1 MDTRIE
7 TPSASSEPGPQTAE
21 RHPARAAE
29 VGALPIHRALPNRQ
43 RKTVGAWCFL
53 DHAGPV
59 ALSGDTG
66 MHVGPHP
73 HIGLQTFTWMIEG
86 SVLHR
91 DSLGYEQVIRPGEVN
106 LMTAGRGIAHTED
119 TEDALLP
126 GGRFH
131 AVQLWIALPD
141 AHRDRAP
148 AFENYRNLP
157 VHRDGGFTIT
167 VLAGAAFDRVSPA
180 QVYSPLVG
188 LDFASDRAARLA
200 MPLDPAFEYAVFALT
215 GDVAVDGAAL
225 EPNVLL
231 SGHRARP
238 ARTDDGGRRALHR
251 ARRRPVRGRPA
262 DLVELRRAQP
272 GGDGRRGRRV
282 ERAARLRRRA
292 RRDRCAH
299 GSARA
304 AAGVEMSAGGSPAT
318 ARARPPAA
326 AGRCG
331 RGRRPP
337 AP

>member
-188 LDFASDRAARLA
+188 LDFASDGAARLA

-231 SGHRARP
+231 YLG
-238 ARTDDGGRRALHR
+238 TGRDRL
-251 ARRRPVRGRPA
+251 
-262 DLVELRRAQP
+262 ELTTEA
-272 GGDGRRGRRV
+272 
-282 ERAARLRRRA
+282 AARFIVLGGAPFDEDLLIWWNFVA
-292 RRDRCAH
+292 RSPAEMV
-299 GSARA
+299 A
-304 AAGVEMSAGGSPAT
+304 AADAWNAQRGFGDVQGETAPRMEAPAL
-318 ARARPPAA
+318 PPAWK
-326 AGRCG
+326 
-331 RGRRPP
+331 
-337 AP
+337 

>member
-21 RHPARAAE
+21 RYPARAAE
-29 VGALPIHRALPNRQ
+29 VGALPIHRVLPNRQ

-91 DSLGYEQVIRPGEVN
+91 DGLGYEQVIRPGEVN

-148 AFENYRNLP
+148 AFENHRNLP

-188 LDFASDRAARLA
+188 LDFASDGAARLA

-231 SGHRARP
+231 YLGA
-238 ARTDDGGRRALHR
+238 GRDRL
-251 ARRRPVRGRPA
+251 
-262 DLVELRRAQP
+262 ELTTEA
-272 GGDGRRGRRV
+272 
-282 ERAARLRRRA
+282 AARFIVLGGAPFEEDLLIWWNFVA
-292 RRDRCAH
+292 RSPAEMV
-299 GSARA
+299 A
-304 AAGVEMSAGGSPAT
+304 AADAWNAQRGFGDVQGETAPRMEAPAL
-318 ARARPPAA
+318 PPAWK
-326 AGRCG
+326 
-331 RGRRPP
+331 
-337 AP
+337 

>member
-1 MDTRIE
+1 ME
-7 TPSASSEPGPQTAE
+7 TPSASSEPGPQSAE

-188 LDFASDRAARLA
+188 LDFASDGAARLA

-231 SGHRARP
+231 YLGA
-238 ARTDDGGRRALHR
+238 GRDRL
-251 ARRRPVRGRPA
+251 
-262 DLVELRRAQP
+262 ELTTEA
-272 GGDGRRGRRV
+272 
-282 ERAARLRRRA
+282 AARFIVLGGAPFEEDLLIWWNFVA
-292 RRDRCAH
+292 RNPAEMV
-299 GSARA
+299 A
-304 AAGVEMSAGGSPAT
+304 AADAWNAQRGFGDVHGETASRMEAPAL
-318 ARARPPAA
+318 PPAWK
-326 AGRCG
+326 
-331 RGRRPP
+331 
-337 AP
+337 

>member
-29 VGALPIHRALPNRQ
+29 VGALPIHRVLPNRQ

-188 LDFASDRAARLA
+188 LDFASDGAARLA

-231 SGHRARP
+231 YLGA
-238 ARTDDGGRRALHR
+238 GRDRL
-251 ARRRPVRGRPA
+251 
-262 DLVELRRAQP
+262 ELTTEA
-272 GGDGRRGRRV
+272 
-282 ERAARLRRRA
+282 AARFIVLGGAPFEEDLLIWWNFVA
-292 RRDRCAH
+292 RSPAEMV
-299 GSARA
+299 A
-304 AAGVEMSAGGSPAT
+304 AADAWNAQRGFGDVQGETAPRMEAPAL
-318 ARARPPAA
+318 PPAWK
-326 AGRCG
+326 
-331 RGRRPP
+331 
-337 AP
+337 

>member
-1 MDTRIE
+1 ME

-21 RHPARAAE
+21 RYPARAAE

-141 AHRDRAP
+141 AHRDRAL

-188 LDFASDRAARLA
+188 LDFASDGAARLA

-231 SGHRARP
+231 YLG
-238 ARTDDGGRRALHR
+238 TG
-251 ARRRPVRGRPA
+251 
-262 DLVELRRAQP
+262 
-272 GGDGRRGRRV
+272 
-282 ERAARLRRRA
+282 
-292 RRDRCAH
+292 RDRL
-299 GSARA
+299 
-304 AAGVEMSAGGSPAT
+304 ELTTEAT
-318 ARARPPAA
+318 ARFIVLGGAPFEEDLLIWWNFVARSPAEMVAAADAWNARRGFGDVHGETASRMEAPALPPAWK
-326 AGRCG
+326 
-331 RGRRPP
+331 
-337 AP
+337 

>member
-21 RHPARAAE
+21 RYPARAAE

-188 LDFASDRAARLA
+188 LDFASDGAARLA

-231 SGHRARP
+231 YLGA
-238 ARTDDGGRRALHR
+238 GRDRL
-251 ARRRPVRGRPA
+251 
-262 DLVELRRAQP
+262 ELTTEA
-272 GGDGRRGRRV
+272 
-282 ERAARLRRRA
+282 AARFIVLGGAPFEEDLLIWWNFVA
-292 RRDRCAH
+292 RNPAEMV
-299 GSARA
+299 A
-304 AAGVEMSAGGSPAT
+304 AADAWNAQRGFGDVHGETASRMEAPAL
-318 ARARPPAA
+318 PPAWK
-326 AGRCG
+326 
-331 RGRRPP
+331 
-337 AP
+337 

>member
-1 MDTRIE
+1 ME

-188 LDFASDRAARLA
+188 LDFASDGAARLA

-231 SGHRARP
+231 YLGA
-238 ARTDDGGRRALHR
+238 GRDRL
-251 ARRRPVRGRPA
+251 
-262 DLVELRRAQP
+262 ELTTEA
-272 GGDGRRGRRV
+272 
-282 ERAARLRRRA
+282 AARFIVLGGAPFEEDLLIWWNFVA
-292 RRDRCAH
+292 RNPAEMV
-299 GSARA
+299 A
-304 AAGVEMSAGGSPAT
+304 AADAWNAQRGFGDVHGETASRMEAPAL
-318 ARARPPAA
+318 PPAWK
-326 AGRCG
+326 
-331 RGRRPP
+331 
-337 AP
+337 

>member
-188 LDFASDRAARLA
+188 LDFASDGAARLA

-231 SGHRARP
+231 YLGA
-238 ARTDDGGRRALHR
+238 GRDRL
-251 ARRRPVRGRPA
+251 
-262 DLVELRRAQP
+262 ELTTEA
-272 GGDGRRGRRV
+272 
-282 ERAARLRRRA
+282 AARFIVLGGAPFEEDLLIWWNFVA
-292 RRDRCAH
+292 RNPAEMV
-299 GSARA
+299 A
-304 AAGVEMSAGGSPAT
+304 AADAWNAQRGFGDVHGETASRMEAPAL
-318 ARARPPAA
+318 PPAWK
-326 AGRCG
+326 
-331 RGRRPP
+331 
-337 AP
+337 

>member
-21 RHPARAAE
+21 RYPARAAE
-29 VGALPIHRALPNRQ
+29 VGALPIHRVLPNRQ

-91 DSLGYEQVIRPGEVN
+91 DGLGYEQVIRPGEVN

-148 AFENYRNLP
+148 AFENHRNLP

-188 LDFASDRAARLA
+188 LDFASDGAARLA

-231 SGHRARP
+231 YLGTGRDRLELTTEAAARFIVLGGAPFDEDLLIWWNFVARNP
-238 ARTDDGGRRALHR
+238 AEMVAAADAWN
-251 ARRRPVRGRPA
+251 ARRGFGDVHGETAPRMEAPA
-262 DLVELRRAQP
+262 L
-272 GGDGRRGRRV
+272 
-282 ERAARLRRRA
+282 
-292 RRDRCAH
+292 
-299 GSARA
+299 
-304 AAGVEMSAGGSPAT
+304 
-318 ARARPPAA
+318 PPAWK
-326 AGRCG
+326 
-331 RGRRPP
+331 
-337 AP
+337 

>member
-1 MDTRIE
+1 MDTHVDA
-7 TPSASSEPGPQTAE
+7 PSASSEPGPLAVE
-21 RHPARAAE
+21 RYPARAAE
-29 VGALPIHRALPNRQ
+29 VGALPIHRALPNRH

-59 ALSGDTG
+59 ALSGDVG

-119 TEDALLP
+119 TLPP

-157 VHRDGGFTIT
+157 VLREDGFTIT
-167 VLAGAAFDRVSPA
+167 VLAGTAFDRTSPA
-180 QVYSPLVG
+180 QVYSPMVG
-188 LDFASDRAARLA
+188 LDFASDGAARVE

-215 GDVAVDGAAL
+215 GDVSVDGAAL
-225 EPNVLL
+225 EPDVLL
-231 SGHRARP
+231 YLGTGRDRLELK
-238 ARTDDGGRRALHR
+238 TDA
-251 ARRRPVRGRPA
+251 
-262 DLVELRRAQP
+262 
-272 GGDGRRGRRV
+272 
-282 ERAARLRRRA
+282 AARFIVLGGEPFDEELLIWWNFVA
-292 RRDRCAH
+292 RNPAEMV
-299 GSARA
+299 A
-304 AAGVEMSAGGSPAT
+304 AVDAWNTHRVFDDVKGASSPRMEAP
-318 ARARPPAA
+318 ALPPAWK
-326 AGRCG
+326 
-331 RGRRPP
+331 
-337 AP
+337 

>member
-7 TPSASSEPGPQTAE
+7 TPSASSEPGPQAAE
-21 RHPARAAE
+21 RYPARAAE

-91 DSLGYEQVIRPGEVN
+91 DSLGYEQVIRPGEIN

-119 TEDALLP
+119 TEDSLLP

-188 LDFASDRAARLA
+188 LDFASDGPARLA

-231 SGHRARP
+231 YLG
-238 ARTDDGGRRALHR
+238 TGRDRL
-251 ARRRPVRGRPA
+251 
-262 DLVELRRAQP
+262 ELTTEA
-272 GGDGRRGRRV
+272 
-282 ERAARLRRRA
+282 AARFIVLGGAPFEEDLLIWWNFVA
-292 RRDRCAH
+292 RSPAEMV
-299 GSARA
+299 A
-304 AAGVEMSAGGSPAT
+304 AADAWNAQRGFGDVQGETAPRMEAPAL
-318 ARARPPAA
+318 PPAWK
-326 AGRCG
+326 
-331 RGRRPP
+331 
-337 AP
+337 

>member
-7 TPSASSEPGPQTAE
+7 TPSASSEPGPQAAE
-21 RHPARAAE
+21 RYPARAAE

-119 TEDALLP
+119 TEDTLLP

-188 LDFASDRAARLA
+188 LDFASDGPARLA

-231 SGHRARP
+231 YLG
-238 ARTDDGGRRALHR
+238 TGRDRL
-251 ARRRPVRGRPA
+251 
-262 DLVELRRAQP
+262 ELTTEA
-272 GGDGRRGRRV
+272 
-282 ERAARLRRRA
+282 AARFIVLGGAPFEEDLLIWWNFVA
-292 RRDRCAH
+292 RSPAEMV
-299 GSARA
+299 A
-304 AAGVEMSAGGSPAT
+304 AADAWNAQRGFGDVQGETAPRMEAPAL
-318 ARARPPAA
+318 PPAWK
-326 AGRCG
+326 
-331 RGRRPP
+331 
-337 AP
+337 

>member
-21 RHPARAAE
+21 RYPARAAE

-91 DSLGYEQVIRPGEVN
+91 DGLGYEQVIRPGEVN

-188 LDFASDRAARLA
+188 LDFASDGAARLA

-231 SGHRARP
+231 YLGA
-238 ARTDDGGRRALHR
+238 GRDRL
-251 ARRRPVRGRPA
+251 
-262 DLVELRRAQP
+262 ELTTEA
-272 GGDGRRGRRV
+272 
-282 ERAARLRRRA
+282 AARFIVLGGAPFEEDLLIWWNFVA
-292 RRDRCAH
+292 RSPAEMV
-299 GSARA
+299 A
-304 AAGVEMSAGGSPAT
+304 AADAWNAQRGFGDVQGETAPRMEAPAL
-318 ARARPPAA
+318 PPAWK
-326 AGRCG
+326 
-331 RGRRPP
+331 
-337 AP
+337 

>member
-7 TPSASSEPGPQTAE
+7 TPSASSEPGPQAAE
-21 RHPARAAE
+21 RYPARAAE

-119 TEDALLP
+119 TEDTLLP

-188 LDFASDRAARLA
+188 LDFASDGPARLA

-231 SGHRARP
+231 YLG
-238 ARTDDGGRRALHR
+238 TGRDRL
-251 ARRRPVRGRPA
+251 
-262 DLVELRRAQP
+262 ELTTEA
-272 GGDGRRGRRV
+272 
-282 ERAARLRRRA
+282 AARFIVLGGAPFEEDLLIWWNFVA
-292 RRDRCAH
+292 RSPAEM
-299 GSARA
+299 A
-304 AAGVEMSAGGSPAT
+304 AAADAWNAQRGFGDVQGETAPRMEAPAL
-318 ARARPPAA
+318 PPAWK
-326 AGRCG
+326 
-331 RGRRPP
+331 
-337 AP
+337 

>member
-21 RHPARAAE
+21 RYPARAAE

-188 LDFASDRAARLA
+188 LDFASDGAARLA

-231 SGHRARP
+231 YLGA
-238 ARTDDGGRRALHR
+238 GRDRL
-251 ARRRPVRGRPA
+251 
-262 DLVELRRAQP
+262 ELTTEA
-272 GGDGRRGRRV
+272 
-282 ERAARLRRRA
+282 AARFIVLGGAPFEEDLLIWWNFVA
-292 RRDRCAH
+292 RSPAEMV
-299 GSARA
+299 A
-304 AAGVEMSAGGSPAT
+304 AADAWNAQRGFGDVHGETASRMEAPAL
-318 ARARPPAA
+318 PPAWK
-326 AGRCG
+326 
-331 RGRRPP
+331 
-337 AP
+337 

>member
-7 TPSASSEPGPQTAE
+7 TPSASSEPGPQSAE

-188 LDFASDRAARLA
+188 LDFASDGAARLA

-231 SGHRARP
+231 YLGA
-238 ARTDDGGRRALHR
+238 GRDRL
-251 ARRRPVRGRPA
+251 
-262 DLVELRRAQP
+262 ELTTEA
-272 GGDGRRGRRV
+272 
-282 ERAARLRRRA
+282 AARFIVLGGAPFEEDLLIWWNFVA
-292 RRDRCAH
+292 RNPAEMV
-299 GSARA
+299 A
-304 AAGVEMSAGGSPAT
+304 AADAWNAQRGFGDVHGETASRMEAPAL
-318 ARARPPAA
+318 PPAWK
-326 AGRCG
+326 
-331 RGRRPP
+331 
-337 AP
+337 

>member
-7 TPSASSEPGPQTAE
+7 TPSASSEPGPQSAE
-21 RHPARAAE
+21 RYPARAAE

-141 AHRDRAP
+141 AHRDRAH

-188 LDFASDRAARLA
+188 LDFASDGAARLA

-231 SGHRARP
+231 YLGA
-238 ARTDDGGRRALHR
+238 GRDRL
-251 ARRRPVRGRPA
+251 
-262 DLVELRRAQP
+262 ELTTEA
-272 GGDGRRGRRV
+272 
-282 ERAARLRRRA
+282 AARFIVLGGAPFEEDLLIWWNFVA
-292 RRDRCAH
+292 RNPAEMV
-299 GSARA
+299 A
-304 AAGVEMSAGGSPAT
+304 AADAWNAQRGFGDVHGETASRMEAPAL
-318 ARARPPAA
+318 PPAWK
-326 AGRCG
+326 
-331 RGRRPP
+331 
-337 AP
+337 

>member
-1 MDTRIE
+1 ME
-7 TPSASSEPGPQTAE
+7 TPSASSEPDPQTAE

-148 AFENYRNLP
+148 AFENHRNLP

-188 LDFASDRAARLA
+188 LDFASDGAARLA

-231 SGHRARP
+231 YLGA
-238 ARTDDGGRRALHR
+238 GRDRL
-251 ARRRPVRGRPA
+251 
-262 DLVELRRAQP
+262 ELTTEA
-272 GGDGRRGRRV
+272 
-282 ERAARLRRRA
+282 AARFIVLGGAPFEEDLLIWWNFVA
-292 RRDRCAH
+292 RNPAEMV
-299 GSARA
+299 A
-304 AAGVEMSAGGSPAT
+304 AADAWNAQRGFGDVHGETASRMEAPAL
-318 ARARPPAA
+318 PPAWK
-326 AGRCG
+326 
-331 RGRRPP
+331 
-337 AP
+337 

>member
-7 TPSASSEPGPQTAE
+7 TPSTSTEPGPQAAE
-21 RHPARAAE
+21 RYPARAAE

-106 LMTAGRGIAHTED
+106 LMTAGRGIAHAED
-119 TEDALLP
+119 TLLP

-180 QVYSPLVG
+180 QVYSPMVG
-188 LDFASDRAARLA
+188 LDFASDGPARLA

-231 SGHRARP
+231 YLGTGRDRLELTTEAAARFIVLGGAPFEEDLLIWWNFVARSP
-238 ARTDDGGRRALHR
+238 AEMVAAADAWN
-251 ARRRPVRGRPA
+251 ARRGFGDVQGVTAPRLEAPA
-262 DLVELRRAQP
+262 L
-272 GGDGRRGRRV
+272 
-282 ERAARLRRRA
+282 
-292 RRDRCAH
+292 
-299 GSARA
+299 
-304 AAGVEMSAGGSPAT
+304 
-318 ARARPPAA
+318 PPTWK
-326 AGRCG
+326 
-331 RGRRPP
+331 
-337 AP
+337 

>member
-1 MDTRIE
+1 ME

-21 RHPARAAE
+21 RYPARAAE

-188 LDFASDRAARLA
+188 LDFASDGAARLA

-231 SGHRARP
+231 YLGA
-238 ARTDDGGRRALHR
+238 GRDRL
-251 ARRRPVRGRPA
+251 
-262 DLVELRRAQP
+262 ELTTEA
-272 GGDGRRGRRV
+272 
-282 ERAARLRRRA
+282 AARFIVLGGAPFEEDLLIWWNFVA
-292 RRDRCAH
+292 RSPAEMV
-299 GSARA
+299 A
-304 AAGVEMSAGGSPAT
+304 AADAWNAQRGFGDVHGETASRMEAPAL
-318 ARARPPAA
+318 PPAWK
-326 AGRCG
+326 
-331 RGRRPP
+331 
-337 AP
+337 

>member
-1 MDTRIE
+1 MDTRLE
-7 TPSASSEPGPQTAE
+7 TPSTSPAPGPQAAE
-21 RHPARAAE
+21 RYPARAAE

-59 ALSGDTG
+59 ALSADTG

-106 LMTAGRGIAHTED
+106 LMTAGRGIAHAED
-119 TEDALLP
+119 TEDSLLP

-180 QVYSPLVG
+180 QVYSPMVG
-188 LDFASDRAARLA
+188 LDFASDGAARLA

-231 SGHRARP
+231 YLG
-238 ARTDDGGRRALHR
+238 TG
-251 ARRRPVRGRPA
+251 
-262 DLVELRRAQP
+262 
-272 GGDGRRGRRV
+272 
-282 ERAARLRRRA
+282 
-292 RRDRCAH
+292 RDRLELTTQAASRFIVL
-299 GSARA
+299 GGAPFEEDLLIWWNFVARSPAEMVA
-304 AAGVEMSAGGSPAT
+304 AADAWNAQRGFGDVQGVTAPRLEMPAL
-318 ARARPPAA
+318 PPTWK
-326 AGRCG
+326 
-331 RGRRPP
+331 
-337 AP
+337 

>member
-21 RHPARAAE
+21 RYPARAAE

-188 LDFASDRAARLA
+188 LDFASDGAARLA

-231 SGHRARP
+231 YLGA
-238 ARTDDGGRRALHR
+238 GRDRL
-251 ARRRPVRGRPA
+251 
-262 DLVELRRAQP
+262 ELTTEA
-272 GGDGRRGRRV
+272 
-282 ERAARLRRRA
+282 AARFIVLGGAPFEEDLLIWWNFVA
-292 RRDRCAH
+292 RSPAEMV
-299 GSARA
+299 A
-304 AAGVEMSAGGSPAT
+304 AADAWNAQRGFGDVQGETAPRMEAPAL
-318 ARARPPAA
+318 PPAWK
-326 AGRCG
+326 
-331 RGRRPP
+331 
-337 AP
+337 

>member
-21 RHPARAAE
+21 RYPARAAE

-157 VHRDGGFTIT
+157 VHHDGGFTIT

-188 LDFASDRAARLA
+188 LDFASDGAARLA

-231 SGHRARP
+231 YLGA
-238 ARTDDGGRRALHR
+238 G
-251 ARRRPVRGRPA
+251 
-262 DLVELRRAQP
+262 
-272 GGDGRRGRRV
+272 
-282 ERAARLRRRA
+282 
-292 RRDRCAH
+292 RDRL
-299 GSARA
+299 
-304 AAGVEMSAGGSPAT
+304 ELTTEAT
-318 ARARPPAA
+318 ARFIVLGGAPFEEDLLIWWNFVARSPAEMVAAADAWNAQRGFGDVQGETAPRMEAPALPPAWK
-326 AGRCG
+326 
-331 RGRRPP
+331 
-337 AP
+337 

>member
-1 MDTRIE
+1 ME

-29 VGALPIHRALPNRQ
+29 VGALPIHRVLPNRQ

-188 LDFASDRAARLA
+188 LDFASDGAARLA

-231 SGHRARP
+231 YLGA
-238 ARTDDGGRRALHR
+238 GRDRL
-251 ARRRPVRGRPA
+251 
-262 DLVELRRAQP
+262 ELTTEA
-272 GGDGRRGRRV
+272 
-282 ERAARLRRRA
+282 AARFIVLGGAPFEEDLLIWWNFVA
-292 RRDRCAH
+292 RSPAEMV
-299 GSARA
+299 A
-304 AAGVEMSAGGSPAT
+304 AADAWNAQRGFGDVQGETAPRMEAPAL
-318 ARARPPAA
+318 PPAWK
-326 AGRCG
+326 
-331 RGRRPP
+331 
-337 AP
+337 

>member
-1 MDTRIE
+1 ME
-7 TPSASSEPGPQTAE
+7 TPSASSGPGPQAAE
-21 RHPARAAE
+21 RYPARAAE

-119 TEDALLP
+119 TEDTLLP

-188 LDFASDRAARLA
+188 LDFASDGAARLA

-231 SGHRARP
+231 YLG
-238 ARTDDGGRRALHR
+238 TGRDRL
-251 ARRRPVRGRPA
+251 
-262 DLVELRRAQP
+262 ELTTEA
-272 GGDGRRGRRV
+272 
-282 ERAARLRRRA
+282 AARFIVLGGAPFEEDLLIWWNFVA
-292 RRDRCAH
+292 RSPAEMV
-299 GSARA
+299 A
-304 AAGVEMSAGGSPAT
+304 AADAWNAQRGFGDVQGETAPRMEAPAL
-318 ARARPPAA
+318 PPAWK
-326 AGRCG
+326 
-331 RGRRPP
+331 
-337 AP
+337 

>member
-21 RHPARAAE
+21 RYPARAAE

-188 LDFASDRAARLA
+188 LDFASDGPARLA

-225 EPNVLL
+225 EPNELL
-231 SGHRARP
+231 YLGA
-238 ARTDDGGRRALHR
+238 GRDRL
-251 ARRRPVRGRPA
+251 
-262 DLVELRRAQP
+262 ELTTEA
-272 GGDGRRGRRV
+272 
-282 ERAARLRRRA
+282 AARFIVLGGAPFEEDLLIWWNFVA
-292 RRDRCAH
+292 RNPAEMV
-299 GSARA
+299 A
-304 AAGVEMSAGGSPAT
+304 AADAWNAQRGFGDVQGETAPRMEAPAL
-318 ARARPPAA
+318 PPAWK
-326 AGRCG
+326 
-331 RGRRPP
+331 
-337 AP
+337 

>member
-1 MDTRIE
+1 ME

-21 RHPARAAE
+21 RYPARAAE

-188 LDFASDRAARLA
+188 LDFASDGAARLA

-231 SGHRARP
+231 YLGA
-238 ARTDDGGRRALHR
+238 GRDRL
-251 ARRRPVRGRPA
+251 
-262 DLVELRRAQP
+262 ELTTEA
-272 GGDGRRGRRV
+272 
-282 ERAARLRRRA
+282 AARFIVLGGAPFEEDLLIWWNFVA
-292 RRDRCAH
+292 RNPAEMV
-299 GSARA
+299 A
-304 AAGVEMSAGGSPAT
+304 AADAWNAQRGFGDVHGETASRMEAPAL
-318 ARARPPAA
+318 PPAWK
-326 AGRCG
+326 
-331 RGRRPP
+331 
-337 AP
+337 

>member
-7 TPSASSEPGPQTAE
+7 TPSASSEPDPQTAE

-148 AFENYRNLP
+148 AFENHRNLP

-188 LDFASDRAARLA
+188 LDFASDGAARLA

-231 SGHRARP
+231 YLGA
-238 ARTDDGGRRALHR
+238 GRDRL
-251 ARRRPVRGRPA
+251 
-262 DLVELRRAQP
+262 ELTTEA
-272 GGDGRRGRRV
+272 
-282 ERAARLRRRA
+282 AARFIVLGGAPFEEDLLIWWNFVA
-292 RRDRCAH
+292 RNPAEMV
-299 GSARA
+299 A
-304 AAGVEMSAGGSPAT
+304 AADAWNAQRGFGDVHGETASRMEAPAL
-318 ARARPPAA
+318 PPAWK
-326 AGRCG
+326 
-331 RGRRPP
+331 
-337 AP
+337 

>member
-1 MDTRIE
+1 ME

-21 RHPARAAE
+21 RYPARAAE

-188 LDFASDRAARLA
+188 LDFASDGAARLA

-231 SGHRARP
+231 YLG
-238 ARTDDGGRRALHR
+238 TG
-251 ARRRPVRGRPA
+251 
-262 DLVELRRAQP
+262 
-272 GGDGRRGRRV
+272 
-282 ERAARLRRRA
+282 
-292 RRDRCAH
+292 RDRL
-299 GSARA
+299 
-304 AAGVEMSAGGSPAT
+304 ELTTEAT
-318 ARARPPAA
+318 ARFIVLGGAPFEEDLLIWWNFVARSPAEMVAAADAWNARRGFGDVHGETASRMEAPALPPAWK
-326 AGRCG
+326 
-331 RGRRPP
+331 
-337 AP
+337 

>member
-21 RHPARAAE
+21 RYPARAAE

-188 LDFASDRAARLA
+188 LDFASDGAARLA

-231 SGHRARP
+231 YLG
-238 ARTDDGGRRALHR
+238 TG
-251 ARRRPVRGRPA
+251 
-262 DLVELRRAQP
+262 
-272 GGDGRRGRRV
+272 
-282 ERAARLRRRA
+282 
-292 RRDRCAH
+292 RDRL
-299 GSARA
+299 
-304 AAGVEMSAGGSPAT
+304 ELTTEAT
-318 ARARPPAA
+318 ARFIVLGGAPFEEDLLIWWNFVARSPAEMVAAADAWNARRGFGDVHGETASRMEAPALPPAWK
-326 AGRCG
+326 
-331 RGRRPP
+331 
-337 AP
+337 

>member
-188 LDFASDRAARLA
+188 LDFASDGAARLA

-231 SGHRARP
+231 YLGA
-238 ARTDDGGRRALHR
+238 GRDRL
-251 ARRRPVRGRPA
+251 
-262 DLVELRRAQP
+262 ELTT
-272 GGDGRRGRRV
+272 
-282 ERAARLRRRA
+282 ETAARFIVLGGAPFDEDLLIWWNFVA
-292 RRDRCAH
+292 RSPAEMV
-299 GSARA
+299 A
-304 AAGVEMSAGGSPAT
+304 AADAWNAQRGFGDVQGETAPRMEAPAL
-318 ARARPPAA
+318 PPAWK
-326 AGRCG
+326 
-331 RGRRPP
+331 
-337 AP
+337 

>member
-1 MDTRIE
+1 MDTRTD
-7 TPSASSEPGPQTAE
+7 TPQASPAPGPQAAE
-21 RHPARAAE
+21 RYPARAAE
-29 VGALPIHRALPNRQ
+29 VGALPIHRALPNRL

-59 ALSGDTG
+59 AVSADTG

-86 SVLHR
+86 EVRHR

-119 TEDALLP
+119 TVSPD
-126 GGRFH
+126 GRFH

-188 LDFASDRAARLA
+188 LDFASDGPAQLA
-200 MPLDPAFEYAVFALT
+200 MPLDPAFEHAVYVLG
-215 GDVAVDGAAL
+215 GDVSVDGAPL
-225 EPNVLL
+225 EPDVLL
-231 SGHRARP
+231 YLG
-238 ARTDDGGRRALHR
+238 TG
-251 ARRRPVRGRPA
+251 
-262 DLVELRRAQP
+262 
-272 GGDGRRGRRV
+272 
-282 ERAARLRRRA
+282 
-292 RRDRCAH
+292 RDRLDPKTGGAAKFIVL
-299 GSARA
+299 GGAPFEEALLIWWNFVARNPAEMVA
-304 AAGVEMSAGGSPAT
+304 AADAWHAQRGFGDVPGATSPRMQAP
-318 ARARPPAA
+318 ALPPAWK
-326 AGRCG
+326 
-331 RGRRPP
+331 
-337 AP
+337 

>member
-1 MDTRIE
+1 ME
-7 TPSASSEPGPQTAE
+7 TPSASSEPGPQSAE
-21 RHPARAAE
+21 RYPARAAE

-141 AHRDRAP
+141 AHRDRAH

-188 LDFASDRAARLA
+188 LDFASDGAARLA

-231 SGHRARP
+231 YLGA
-238 ARTDDGGRRALHR
+238 GRDRL
-251 ARRRPVRGRPA
+251 
-262 DLVELRRAQP
+262 ELTTEA
-272 GGDGRRGRRV
+272 
-282 ERAARLRRRA
+282 AARFIVLGGAPFEEDLLIWWNFVA
-292 RRDRCAH
+292 RNPAEMV
-299 GSARA
+299 A
-304 AAGVEMSAGGSPAT
+304 AADAWNAQRGFGDVHGETASRMEAPAL
-318 ARARPPAA
+318 PPAWK
-326 AGRCG
+326 
-331 RGRRPP
+331 
-337 AP
+337 